1 MVNVYNQMERS
12 LNFLINNIGKR
23 VEIRDHKHKLYS
35 IFLVSIVMILMS
47 VSILYA
53 SPDAYIQN
61 FGSNI
66 FL

>member
-1 MVNVYNQMERS
+1 MMNVSNR
-12 LNFLINNIGKR
+12 LNDLRVFLINNIAKR

-35 IFLVSIVMILMS
+35 IVLVSIVMILMS
-47 VSILYA
+47 VIIVCA
-53 SPDAYIQN
+53 SPYAYIPN